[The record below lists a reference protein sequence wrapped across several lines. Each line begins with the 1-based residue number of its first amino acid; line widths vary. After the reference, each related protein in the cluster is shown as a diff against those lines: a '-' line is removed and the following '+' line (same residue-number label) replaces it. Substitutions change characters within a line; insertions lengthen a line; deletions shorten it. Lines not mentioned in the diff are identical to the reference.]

1 MQRSCFCCFFF
12 FQAEDGI
19 RDLTV
24 TGVQTC
30 ALPILVLATPLPS
43 GQVAPALPTVPRR
56 PDSYGNQ
63 YFFAMAGRRVPGA
76 RLALARSGPWGRV
89 TGGGGVGRSGE
100 HTSELQ
106 AQSNIVCRPLLGKKK
121 NNRQL

>member
-63 YFFAMAGRRVPGA
+63 YFFAMAGRRGPGGIGRA
-76 RLALARSGPWGRV
+76 SCRGRV
-89 TGGGGVGRSGE
+89 EISVVAGSF
-100 HTSELQ
+100 
-106 AQSNIVCRPLLGKKK
+106 KKK
-121 NNRQL
+121 KEYKEEWREQYI